1 MSEKWVY
8 SNNEESWN
16 ISEEYDS
23 REGAIENGIEDAL
36 ENDWTNLFIAKAKY
50 IVPKIKIDASRV
62 IEDTAEQIDCE
73 YGATELEL
81 GTLFIEDIGNNE
93 VKQLQQMLDEAT
105 QKWLEKINY
114 NPYMFICEGIE
125 QIDLPEAKEESE

>member
-1 MSEKWVY
+1 MSDKWIY
-8 SNNEESWN
+8 NNDECGIWDK
-16 ISEEYDS
+16 SEEYDS
-23 REGAIENGIEDAL
+23 REEAVKDGIKDAL

-73 YGATELEL
+73 YGATELEF

-93 VKQLQQMLDEAT
+93 TKQLQQMLDEAA

-114 NPYMFICEGIE
+114 KPHMFICENIE
-125 QIDLPEAKEESE
+125 QINLPEELQ